1 MQAVGMTPQE
11 IERAGLLAIQA
22 LQGRKVLFWRLQPNH
37 ETLKTSLHDLIEVAY
52 EADLTTASDEQ
63 MQDIDVR
70 LANVIA
76 SLDRFITERLT
87 DVREVRAFCDIA
99 ERLRTVQYWFDRG
112 LSPNP
117 NKRPS
122 KAQLDQM
129 ASERASETVRELLGI
144 SE

>member
-1 MQAVGMTPQE
+1 
-11 IERAGLLAIQA
+11 
-22 LQGRKVLFWRLQPNH
+22 
-37 ETLKTSLHDLIEVAY
+37 
-52 EADLTTASDEQ
+52 